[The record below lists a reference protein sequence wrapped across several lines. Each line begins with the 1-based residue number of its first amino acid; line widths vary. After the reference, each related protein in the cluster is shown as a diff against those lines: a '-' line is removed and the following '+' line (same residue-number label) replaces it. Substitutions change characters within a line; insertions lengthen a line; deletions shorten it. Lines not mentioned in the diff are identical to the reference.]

1 MKKTK
6 TLTSN
11 LSLKII
17 SLIAAFILWMVVVNT
32 DDPMITRTY
41 SGISVEVINTD
52 DIESQGKTWE
62 VLENTDTISVLVHA
76 KRSVIEDMSRDYI
89 RATADMKEIT
99 AMNTIPIDVR
109 STRYSDR
116 IDSVTPVTKNVRVE
130 IEDLGVKRIGIT
142 AETVGTPLEGYVTG
156 TATPA
161 VNILTV
167 SGPASRVERVAAAM
181 AIVDVTGLSGNVST
195 NAPVNLYDEEGNL
208 VVEDSI
214 SVSVTEVHVDVKI
227 YDTKLVPVSIGK
239 LSGTPAE
246 GYQVSGAVRCEPD
259 SIRIAGSGSAFE
271 EMEALVLPSEEL
283 SVAGASQNVVLTIDA
298 SKYLPSG
305 TAFADPEFDGIV
317 TVTIYIGGLTTKEV
331 SVPIVNISIANVP
344 EGYTAILAENG
355 SKTITVSGLADTLRS
370 VGSNS
375 ITGVINASAMTPKD
389 GSVIVEGSMQGSYNG
404 EVAFN
409 LPTGVSVT
417 EPVYL
422 EVVLSPIAS
431 SILPEGGG
439 ETIQELPQ
447 TELVDPNV
455 DVSVG
460 ADTLPSATTSTVVP
474 SMDNEITEQTP

>member
-1 MKKTK
+1 
-6 TLTSN
+6 
-11 LSLKII
+11 
-17 SLIAAFILWMVVVNT
+17 
-32 DDPMITRTY
+32 
-41 SGISVEVINTD
+41 
-52 DIESQGKTWE
+52 
-62 VLENTDTISVLVHA
+62 
-76 KRSVIEDMSRDYI
+76 
-89 RATADMKEIT
+89 
-99 AMNTIPIDVR
+99 
-109 STRYSDR
+109 
-116 IDSVTPVTKNVRVE
+116 
-130 IEDLGVKRIGIT
+130 
-142 AETVGTPLEGYVTG
+142 
-156 TATPA
+156 
-161 VNILTV
+161 
-167 SGPASRVERVAAAM
+167 
-181 AIVDVTGLSGNVST
+181 
-195 NAPVNLYDEEGNL
+195 
-208 VVEDSI
+208 
-214 SVSVTEVHVDVKI
+214 
-227 YDTKLVPVSIGK
+227 
-239 LSGTPAE
+239 
-246 GYQVSGAVRCEPD
+246 
-259 SIRIAGSGSAFE
+259 
-271 EMEALVLPSEEL
+271 
-283 SVAGASQNVVLTIDA
+283 
-298 SKYLPSG
+298 
-305 TAFADPEFDGIV
+305 
-317 TVTIYIGGLTTKEV
+317 TTKEV

-409 LPTGVSVT
+409 LPSGVSVT